1 MTRGACVG
9 GVGKAQFVGGC
20 EDMGE
25 VKKRSKE
32 LNKLKKIFKDIEPNK
47 QKTVE
52 KLIENAAFMAESL
65 NELQEVIR
73 EKGFVEEYHN
83 GANQSGVKKCSEV
96 EIYNTMIKNYSSI
109 IKQLVDLLPNGA
121 GSGGD
126 ELLDFISGKSN

>member
-1 MTRGACVG
+1 MA
-9 GVGKAQFVGGC
+9 
-20 EDMGE
+20 E
-25 VKKRSKE
+25 VKKKSKE
-32 LNKLKKIFKDIEPNK
+32 LKKLEKIFKDIEPSK
-47 QKTVE
+47 RQTVE

-65 NELQEVIR
+65 AELQEIIR

-126 ELLDFISGKSN
+126 ELLDFISGKTS